1 MEIQYRSG
9 YQTCVEPDDRKTTAT
24 PGGSMKKTIQTDK
37 APKAIG
43 PYSQAVSFGNLIF
56 TSGQIAIHPAT
67 GKIIHDG
74 IEEQTRQVMAN
85 LKAIL
90 EEAGSDLTKVLKTT
104 VFLNDIHEFSR
115 FNEVYATF
123 FPGSP
128 PARSTFQ
135 VSALPMGAK
144 VEVEMIAYL

>member
-1 MEIQYRSG
+1 
-9 YQTCVEPDDRKTTAT
+9 
-24 PGGSMKKTIQTDK
+24 MKKTIQTDS

-56 TSGQIAIHPAT
+56 TSGQIAIHPAS
-67 GKIIHDG
+67 GKIVPDG

-90 EEAGSDLTKVLKTT
+90 EAAGSDLTKVLKSS
-104 VFLNDIHEFSR
+104 VFLNDINDFSR
-115 FNEVYATF
+115 FNEVYSTY
-123 FPGSP
+123 FPENP

-144 VEVEMIAYL
+144 VEVEMIATL

>member
-1 MEIQYRSG
+1 MNMIIELVNQILKNQS
-9 YQTCVEPDDRKTTAT
+9 QL
-24 PGGSMKKTIQTDK
+24 GGIMKKTIQTDN

-56 TSGQIAIHPAT
+56 TSGQIAIHPAS
-67 GKIIHDG
+67 GKIVRDG
-74 IEEQTRQVMAN
+74 IEEQTRQVMTN

-90 EEAGSDLTKVLKTT
+90 EAAGSDLTKVLKSS
-104 VFLNDIHEFSR
+104 VFLNDINDFSR
-115 FNEVYATF
+115 FNEVYATY
-123 FPGSP
+123 FPESP

-144 VEVEMIAYL
+144 VEVEMIAIL

>member
-1 MEIQYRSG
+1 MVIKPVKNQP
-9 YQTCVEPDDRKTTAT
+9 Q
-24 PGGSMKKTIQTDK
+24 PGGIMKKTIQTDN

-43 PYSQAVSFGNLIF
+43 PYSQAVSFENLIF
-56 TSGQIAIHPAT
+56 TSGQIAIHPAS
-67 GKIIHDG
+67 GKIVHDG

-90 EEAGSDLTKVLKTT
+90 KAAGSDLTKVLKSS
-104 VFLNDIHEFSR
+104 VFLNDINDFSR
-115 FNEVYATF
+115 FNEVYSTY
-123 FPGSP
+123 FPENP

-144 VEVEMIAYL
+144 VEVEMIAAL

>member
-1 MEIQYRSG
+1 M
-9 YQTCVEPDDRKTTAT
+9 EPDSIQNNLFKQQPQT
-24 PGGSMKKTIQTDK
+24 GGKMKKTIQTDN

-56 TSGQIAIHPAT
+56 TSGQIAIHPAS

-85 LKAIL
+85 LKSIL
-90 EEAGSDLTKVLKTT
+90 EAAGSDLSKVLKSS
-104 VFLNDIHEFSR
+104 VFLNDINEFSR
-115 FNEVYATF
+115 FNEVYATY
-123 FPGSP
+123 FPVNP

-135 VSALPMGAK
+135 VSALPMNAK
-144 VEVEMIAYL
+144 VEIEMIASL

>member
-1 MEIQYRSG
+1 MTVNPVQRDICKHPPQ
-9 YQTCVEPDDRKTTAT
+9 A
-24 PGGSMKKTIQTDK
+24 GGAMKKTIQTDT

-56 TSGQIAIHPAT
+56 TSGQIAIHPAS

-74 IEEQTRQVMAN
+74 IEGQTRQVMAN

-90 EEAGSDLTKVLKTT
+90 EAAGSDLSKVLKSS
-104 VFLNDIHEFSR
+104 VFLNDINEFSR
-115 FNEVYATF
+115 FNEVYATYF
-123 FPGSP
+123 TGNP

-144 VEVEMIAYL
+144 IEIEMIAYL